1 MSTGEQY
8 LYKYHAVINIHKSQ
22 FDHGYAAHICKY
34 YSFVLWLCNSTTDN
48 KMVGKTKIQTTQKLK
63 IGQHDPQ

>member
-8 LYKYHAVINIHKSQ
+8 LYRYHAVLNIHKCQ
-22 FDHGYAAHICKY
+22 LDHGYAAHICKY